1 MRTPVRRVLM
11 ARFTRTITFSLPAEL
26 SERLDAL
33 ARRDSRTQGAIIR
46 EALTRYIEEA
56 EWRDLL
62 EYGRGRARDLG
73 IEPGDV
79 PRLIAEYRAE
89 VTSSRE

>member
-1 MRTPVRRVLM
+1 M
-11 ARFTRTITFSLPAEL
+11 ARSTETITFSLPAEL

-33 ARRDSRTQGAIIR
+33 ASRDSRTRAAIIR

-62 EYGRGRARDLG
+62 EYGRERARELG
-73 IEPGDV
+73 IKPDDV

-89 VTSSRE
+89 VKISRE

>member
-1 MRTPVRRVLM
+1 M
-11 ARFTRTITFSLPAEL
+11 TRSTKTITFSLSPEL

-33 ARRDSRTQGAIIR
+33 ARRDSRTRSACIR
-46 EALTRYIEEA
+46 EALTRYVEEA

-62 EYGRGRARDLG
+62 EYGRERARELG
-73 IEPGDV
+73 IKPDDV

-89 VTSSRE
+89 VGLSRE